1 MSRFY
6 LLPQKE
12 MEMRV
17 EKEERLNGLTRRN
30 LLASVGI
37 GGLGVTI
44 LAACGTATMAPAGEA
59 EEEMAEEKQAEEAP
73 AVEEVTIRYYSWF
86 SERDLGN
93 VEDVMLNPFAEANP
107 GATVELVVAP
117 GSLVGQGIELT
128 TMLAG
133 GVLVDCFMCLAPP
146 LYVRNGL
153 VQPLDDL
160 IKRDNYDMTQFAR
173 DGRTTFSSFEGK
185 VYGLTTYHHGE
196 AIALLY
202 NRQLFTDAG
211 VDEPSEDWDNSW
223 TWDEF
228 RDTMQQLTQE
238 SGGKYTQYGL
248 DRVGINYYPNTPMLW
263 EGAWISD
270 DFQSITCD
278 SPEVIEAYESYI
290 ALQLQDRSWP
300 SRDQANEN
308 LGEPQRGFTHFT
320 LGKTGVIKMG
330 SWQLG
335 GYRDTTDIDWA
346 FTPFPKAAVS
356 LPEFKIWGYGVG
368 TQSQA
373 TDLAWEFV
381 KFHIPEDR
389 WALLTSNIPARLE
402 GAEKFLRDLYE
413 ERPGVRVD
421 AFINSLPLGGNGGD
435 PVLVTSAWPRMLEE
449 AVRPLW
455 SDMIA
460 GTVAPADGLKNVK
473 PILEGILAEESAK

>member
-1 MSRFY
+1 MKSEF
-6 LLPQKE
+6 
-12 MEMRV
+12 
-17 EKEERLNGLTRRN
+17 EERSASGLTRRT
-30 LLASVGI
+30 LLAGVGI

-44 LAACGTATMAPAGEA
+44 LAACGTATAMPEGEA
-59 EEEMAEEKQAEEAP
+59 ETKEEMAEEKKPEAAP
-73 AVEEVTIRYYSWF
+73 APEEVTIRYYSWF

-93 VEDVMLNPFAEANP
+93 VESVMLNPFAEANP

-211 VDEPSEDWDNSW
+211 VDEPSEDWANSW

-228 RDTMQQLTQE
+228 RDTMQQLTKE

-346 FTPFPKAAVS
+346 FTPFPNAAVS

-368 TQSQA
+368 TQSKA

-389 WALLTSNIPARLE
+389 WALLTSNIPARLA
-402 GAEKFLRDLYE
+402 GAEKFLRELYE

-473 PILEGILAEESAK
+473 PILENILAEEAAK